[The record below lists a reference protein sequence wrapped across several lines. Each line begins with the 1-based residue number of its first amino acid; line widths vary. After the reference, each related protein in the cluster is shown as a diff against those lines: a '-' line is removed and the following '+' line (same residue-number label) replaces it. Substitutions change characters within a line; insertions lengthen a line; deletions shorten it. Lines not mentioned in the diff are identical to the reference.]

1 MNIKR
6 TFFKTVTYRIFGS
19 ALSFSGTLIISNDL
33 KVSSCVAAVDFL
45 AKPILYFLHEAIWD
59 KINLK

>member
-19 ALSFSGTLIISNDL
+19 VLSFSGTLVISNDL
-33 KVSSCVAAVDFL
+33 KVSSAVAVVDFL
-45 AKPILYFLHEAIWD
+45 LKPILYFIHEAIWD
-59 KINLK
+59 KISMK